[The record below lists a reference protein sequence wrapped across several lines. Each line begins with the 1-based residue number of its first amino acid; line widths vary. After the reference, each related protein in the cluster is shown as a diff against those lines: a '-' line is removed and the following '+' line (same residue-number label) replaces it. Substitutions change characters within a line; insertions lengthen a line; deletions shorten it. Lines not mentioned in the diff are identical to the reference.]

1 VTVAKTSTI
10 YRNIHRKALCEKY
23 RVQRDALRARSLDL
37 KLTLEER
44 MEARAAL
51 SMLPSDSSPTKI
63 KNRCQITG
71 RSHAYIRKFGVSRLV
86 LRRMAHAGFLPGV
99 TKASW

>member
-1 VTVAKTSTI
+1 MAKKSLVAKN
-10 YRNIHRKALCEKY
+10 RQRQALVDKFKA
-23 RVQRDALRARSLDL
+23 QRAELRARSKDL

-51 SMLPSDSSPTKI
+51 TLLPSNSAATKV
-63 KNRCQITG
+63 TG
-71 RSHAYIRKFGVSRLV
+71 RTHGYLRKFGVCRNAVRL
-86 LRRMAHAGFLPGV
+86 LAHQGDLPGV

>member
-1 VTVAKTSTI
+1 MAKKSLVAK
-10 YRNIHRKALCEKY
+10 N
-23 RVQRDALRARSLDL
+23 VQRQVMVAKYKDRRTALRARSKDL

-51 SMLPSDSSPTKI
+51 SMLPSNSSSTKVR
-63 KNRCQITG
+63 NRCQLTG
-71 RSHAYIRKFGVSRLV
+71 RTRAYLRKFGVCRNAVRL
-86 LRRMAHAGFLPGV
+86 LAHQGDLPGV

>member
-1 VTVAKTSTI
+1 VAKKSTVH
-10 YRNIHRKALCEKY
+10 RNLRRQQLVEKF
-23 RVQRDALRARSLDL
+23 RTQRDQLRARSKDL

-51 SMLPSDSSPTKI
+51 SLLPVDSCPGRVKY
-63 KNRCQITG
+63 RCQVTG
-71 RSHAYIRKFGVSRLV
+71 RSHAYLRKFGICRTV

>member
-1 VTVAKTSTI
+1 MAKKSLVAKNKQ
-10 YRNIHRKALCEKY
+10 RQALVDKY
-23 RVQRDALRARSLDL
+23 KDRRAALRERSIDL

-51 SMLPSDSSPTKI
+51 TLLPSNSSPTKVR
-63 KNRCQITG
+63 NRCQLTG
-71 RSHAYIRKFGVSRLV
+71 RTRAYLRKFGVCRNALRL
-86 LRRMAHAGFLPGV
+86 LAHQGDLPGV

>member
-1 VTVAKTSTI
+1 MAKKSLVAKNKQ
-10 YRNIHRKALCEKY
+10 RQVLVDKY
-23 RVQRDALRARSLDL
+23 KDRRVELRSRSKDL

-51 SMLPSDSSPTKI
+51 TMLPTNSSPTKLR
-63 KNRCQITG
+63 NRCQLTG
-71 RSHAYIRKFGVSRLV
+71 RTRAYLRKFGVCRNALRL
-86 LRRMAHAGFLPGV
+86 LAHQGDLPGV

>member
-1 VTVAKTSTI
+1 MAKKSLVAKNKQ
-10 YRNIHRKALCEKY
+10 RQVLVEKY
-23 RVQRDALRARSLDL
+23 KERRATLRAQSIDL

-51 SMLPSDSSPTKI
+51 TLLPSNSAATKLR
-63 KNRCQITG
+63 NRCQLTG
-71 RSHAYIRKFGVSRLV
+71 RTRAYLRKFGVCRNALRL
-86 LRRMAHAGFLPGV
+86 LAHQGDLPGV

>member
-1 VTVAKTSTI
+1 MAKKSLVSK
-10 YRNIHRKALCEKY
+10 NH
-23 RVQRDALRARSLDL
+23 QRQTLIDKFKSQRQALRDRSKDL

-51 SMLPSDSSPTKI
+51 CLLPPNGSPTRHR
-63 KNRCQITG
+63 NRCQLTG
-71 RSHAYIRKFGVSRLV
+71 RSRAYLRKFGVCRNALRL
-86 LRRMAHAGFLPGV
+86 LAHQGVLPGV

>member
-1 VTVAKTSTI
+1 MAKKSLVAKNKQ
-10 YRNIHRKALCEKY
+10 RMVQVDKY
-23 RVQRDALRARSLDL
+23 RTRRAELRARSLDL

-51 SMLPSDSSPTKI
+51 TLLPSNSSPTKVR
-63 KNRCQITG
+63 NRCQLTG
-71 RSHAYIRKFGVSRLV
+71 RTRAYLRKFGVCRNALRL
-86 LRRMAHAGFLPGV
+86 LAHQGDLPGV

>member
-1 VTVAKTSTI
+1 MAKKSLVAKNKQ
-10 YRNIHRKALCEKY
+10 RQVLVDKY
-23 RVQRDALRARSLDL
+23 KDRRAALRARSIDL

-51 SMLPSDSSPTKI
+51 TLLPANSSPTKFR
-63 KNRCQITG
+63 NRCQLTG
-71 RSHAYIRKFGVSRLV
+71 RTRAYLRKFGVCRNALRL
-86 LRRMAHAGFLPGV
+86 LAHQGDLPGV

>member
-1 VTVAKTSTI
+1 MAKTSTV
-10 YRNIHRKALCEKY
+10 YRNLHRKALCEKF
-23 RVQRDALRARSLDL
+23 RAQRDQLRARSKDL

-51 SMLPSDSSPTKI
+51 SLLPSDSSPTKI

-71 RSHAYIRKFGVSRLV
+71 RSHAYIRKFGICRTV

>member
-1 VTVAKTSTI
+1 MAKKSLVAK
-10 YRNIHRKALCEKY
+10 NL
-23 RVQRDALRARSLDL
+23 QRQKLVAKHKDQRTALRARSTDI

-51 SMLPSDSSPTKI
+51 SMLPVNSSPTRVR
-63 KNRCQITG
+63 NRCQLTG
-71 RSHAYIRKFGVSRLV
+71 RTRAYLRKFGVCRNALRL
-86 LRRMAHAGFLPGV
+86 LAHQGDLPGV

>member
-1 VTVAKTSTI
+1 MAKKSLVAK
-10 YRNIHRKALCEKY
+10 N
-23 RVQRDALRARSLDL
+23 VQRQVMVAKYKDRRTALRARSKDL

-51 SMLPSDSSPTKI
+51 SMLPSNSAATKVR
-63 KNRCQITG
+63 NRCQLTG
-71 RSHAYIRKFGVSRLV
+71 RTRAYLRKFGVCRNALRL
-86 LRRMAHAGFLPGV
+86 LAHQGDLPGV